1 MKAQE
6 MLRYLEQQSGQIQA
20 LIKQLD
26 EIQVAFNARFDDFQ
40 ARHDAQ
46 LERLGEEVFQRLRD
60 GGPQGRAE
68 SVAPGLQAA
77 IEAQLPAEVARIEE
91 RRAKLREEYL
101 PDRRQEADETLQE
114 AQAQIARLRALNP
127 QLNQE
132 EEDLKGEKARLEAEL
147 AELNDQIRSQ
157 SRGLKLLRHFP
168 SVLRADRER
177 QRIIGKLEAIGQS
190 LYNVRRR
197 WDQEQKQIRQE
208 QEALQERWQLE
219 SIAVARLQAELDQLD
234 DEVLRR
240 DLALRRAIRHVLDGL
255 KVPAPGSDP
264 ELEASLAEMIE
275 LNIRTD
281 AYHEGL
287 ASAGGLIGLLG
298 GIHDGVGA
306 ISQSIEALEE
316 EQKMHSAYLKPLD
329 FHLPD
334 GVRAFHE
341 QWPVLAERFVDEKT
355 IGQHPADFS
364 AEVEPLLNGPLS
376 EAAIEAT
383 FQELGKAIERAAAAW

>member
-1 MKAQE
+1 MKARE
-6 MLRYLEQQSGQIQA
+6 MLHYLEQQAGQIQA

-26 EIQVAFNARFDDFQ
+26 EVQVAFNARFDDFQ

-60 GGPQGRAE
+60 GGPQGKAE

-114 AQAQIARLRALNP
+114 AQAQMARLRALNP
-127 QLNQE
+127 QLDQE
-132 EEDLKGEKARLEAEL
+132 EEDLKGEKAGLEAQL
-147 AELNDQIRSQ
+147 AGLNDQIRSQ
-157 SRGLKLLRHFP
+157 SRGLKLLIRFP
-168 SVLRADRER
+168 AVLRADRER
-177 QRIIGKLEAIGQS
+177 QRIIGKLEAIAQS
-190 LYNVRRR
+190 LYNVRHRGEE
-197 WDQEQKQIRQE
+197 EQKHIRQE

-240 DLALRRAIRHVLDGL
+240 DLALRRAIRHVLDEL
-255 KVPAPGSDP
+255 KEPTPGSDP
-264 ELEASLAEMIE
+264 ELEAGLAEMIE

-287 ASAGGLIGLLG
+287 ASVGGLIGLLG

>member
-1 MKAQE
+1 MKARE
-6 MLRYLEQQSGQIQA
+6 MLHYLEQQAGQIQA

-26 EIQVAFNARFDDFQ
+26 EVQVAFNARFDDFQ

-60 GGPQGRAE
+60 GGPQGKAE

-114 AQAQIARLRALNP
+114 AQAQMARLRTLNP

-132 EEDLKGEKARLEAEL
+132 EEALKGEKAGLEAQL
-147 AELNDQIRSQ
+147 AGLNDQIRSQ
-157 SRGLKLLRHFP
+157 SRGLKLLIRFP
-168 SVLRADRER
+168 AVLRADRER
-177 QRIIGKLEAIGQS
+177 QRIIGKLEAIAQS
-190 LYNVRRR
+190 LYNVRHR
-197 WDQEQKQIRQE
+197 WEEEQKHIRQE

-240 DLALRRAIRHVLDGL
+240 DLALRRAIRHVLDEL
-255 KVPAPGSDP
+255 KEPTPGSDP
-264 ELEASLAEMIE
+264 ELEAGLAEMIE

-287 ASAGGLIGLLG
+287 ASVGGLIGLLG

>member
-1 MKAQE
+1 MKARE
-6 MLRYLEQQSGQIQA
+6 MLRYLEQQAGQIQA

-26 EIQVAFNARFDDFQ
+26 EVQVAFNARFDDFQ

-46 LERLGEEVFQRLRD
+46 LERLGEDVFQRLRD
-60 GGPQGRAE
+60 GGPQGKVE
-68 SVAPGLQAA
+68 SVAPRLQAA

-114 AQAQIARLRALNP
+114 AQAQMARLRALNP

-132 EEDLKGEKARLEAEL
+132 EEDLKGEKGRLEAEL
-147 AELNDQIRSQ
+147 AELNDQIRSR

-255 KVPAPGSDP
+255 KVPTPGSDP
-264 ELEASLAEMIE
+264 ELEAGLAEMIE

-287 ASAGGLIGLLG
+287 ASVGGLIGLLG

-364 AEVEPLLNGPLS
+364 AEVEPLLTGPLS

>member
-1 MKAQE
+1 MKARE
-6 MLRYLEQQSGQIQA
+6 MLRYLEQQAGQIQA

-26 EIQVAFNARFDDFQ
+26 EVQVAFNARFDDFQ

-46 LERLGEEVFQRLRD
+46 LERLGEDVFQRLRD
-60 GGPQGRAE
+60 GGPQGKVE

-114 AQAQIARLRALNP
+114 AQAQMARLRALNP

-132 EEDLKGEKARLEAEL
+132 EEDLKGEKAGLEAEL

-255 KVPAPGSDP
+255 KVPTPGSDS
-264 ELEASLAEMIE
+264 ELEAGLAEMIE

-287 ASAGGLIGLLG
+287 ASVGGLIGLLG

-364 AEVEPLLNGPLS
+364 AEVEPLLTGPLS

>member
-1 MKAQE
+1 MKARE
-6 MLRYLEQQSGQIQA
+6 MLRYLEQQAGQIQA

-26 EIQVAFNARFDDFQ
+26 EVQVAFNARFDDFQ

-46 LERLGEEVFQRLRD
+46 LERLGEDVFQRLRD
-60 GGPQGRAE
+60 GGPQGKVE

-114 AQAQIARLRALNP
+114 AQAQMARLRALNP

-132 EEDLKGEKARLEAEL
+132 EEDLKGEKGRLEAEL

-255 KVPAPGSDP
+255 KVPTPGSDS
-264 ELEASLAEMIE
+264 ELEAGLAEMIE

-287 ASAGGLIGLLG
+287 ASVGGLIGLLG

-364 AEVEPLLNGPLS
+364 AEVEPLLTGPLS